1 MCVLVCVYN
10 CYWQGS
16 YYTMSHVH
24 SVFRTQRDLVIAH
37 GSVQILSPQCH
48 FSHYII
54 SVVTRGNTFYILTT
68 FSFFLFLNKSV
79 MKSGSVAIKGQFT
92 VQKAALEDLSQ
103 HKNVERGIEFSPTFF
118 FFFLNHLITQ
128 QRVFSAPEA
137 QRRVCMG

>member
-68 FSFFLFLNKSV
+68 FFFLNKSV

-118 FFFLNHLITQ
+118 YYYYFLIIL
-128 QRVFSAPEA
+128 
-137 QRRVCMG
+137 

>member
-1 MCVLVCVYN
+1 
-10 CYWQGS
+10 
-16 YYTMSHVH
+16 
-24 SVFRTQRDLVIAH
+24 
-37 GSVQILSPQCH
+37 
-48 FSHYII
+48 
-54 SVVTRGNTFYILTT
+54 
-68 FSFFLFLNKSV
+68 

-118 FFFLNHLITQ
+118 LFFLNHLITQ

>member
-1 MCVLVCVYN
+1 
-10 CYWQGS
+10 
-16 YYTMSHVH
+16 
-24 SVFRTQRDLVIAH
+24 
-37 GSVQILSPQCH
+37 
-48 FSHYII
+48 
-54 SVVTRGNTFYILTT
+54 
-68 FSFFLFLNKSV
+68 

-118 FFFLNHLITQ
+118 FFLNHLITQ